1 MAANTGK
8 TRATHT
14 VGSANVYADLGY
26 SDADDML
33 IKARLVT
40 KLAELLKERRLTQIE
55 AARIVGLPQPK
66 LSRLLRG
73 EFRGFSERKLID
85 CLTRLGSDVRIVV
98 VDRARRR
105 SKGTVS
111 VVLRE
116 RDVFKNVVADKATPY
131 LSHPP

>member
-1 MAANTGK
+1 MAASTVK
-8 TRATHT
+8 TRAMHT
-14 VGSANVYADLGY
+14 AGNANVYADLGY
-26 SDADDML
+26 PDADDML

-40 KLAELLKERRLTQIE
+40 KLAELLKERGFTQIE

-98 VDRARRR
+98 IDRARKR

-111 VVLRE
+111 VVFARE
-116 RDVFKNVVADKATPY
+116 GRV
-131 LSHPP
+131 

>member
-8 TRATHT
+8 TRATHRI
-14 VGSANVYADLGY
+14 GNANVYADLGY
-26 SDADDML
+26 RDADDML

-55 AARIVGLPQPK
+55 AARIVGIPQPK

-98 VDRARRR
+98 VDRPRRR
-105 SKGTVS
+105 SKGAVS
-111 VVLRE
+111 VMFERE
-116 RDVFKNVVADKATPY
+116 ACV
-131 LSHPP
+131 